1 VQNRAIPG
9 RYAKYATISAGG
21 GVLGVIVARSTW
33 FGIPLAVACFAL
45 AAFLLWKAF
54 ANIPRSTVAEEDTSR
69 PEEPRPGSDP

>member
-1 VQNRAIPG
+1 MQNRAIPG

-54 ANIPRSTVAEEDTSR
+54 ASL
-69 PEEPRPGSDP
+69 PRPTTEESDASGDDGP

>member
-1 VQNRAIPG
+1 MQNRAIPG

-33 FGIPLAVACFAL
+33 LGIPLAVACFAL

-54 ANIPRSTVAEEDTSR
+54 TSIPPITVEEEDTSR
-69 PEEPRPGSDP
+69 PEGPRPGSDP